1 MLLKFWKLLFH
12 RIPFIDISFATII
25 NSCLIEKNSL
35 NSKFRSYWIFRPTR
49 RNAPHQNITKNIH
62 GIYQSTLS
70 RFLSITLL
78 LVLGFPVEF
87 LHLCPS
93 SLRDIVSAR
102 IRIPIDTWT
111 AQGLETFDQT
121 LIRWTTL
128 NNSPDA
134 GRRTLY
140 RWSSSGWGWE
150 VGESYSTL
158 EWISSLQRNR
168 S

>member
-1 MLLKFWKLLFH
+1 M
-12 RIPFIDISFATII
+12 
-25 NSCLIEKNSL
+25 E
-35 NSKFRSYWIFRPTR
+35 
-49 RNAPHQNITKNIH
+49 
-62 GIYQSTLS
+62 STLS

-93 SLRDIVSAR
+93 SFRDIVSAR

-168 S
+168 SQQQVDMFVYFPLGMKRVLFLCIKNSVIRVKFLFMDSV